1 MGGVVRYTEQMALT
15 GDTLAK
21 NGPLG
26 CALQRAGP
34 RQEGWGWGYIR
45 TDSPSVNRRQSYLC
59 QPLLLQRSTEVGE
72 GQKEKGTGVLRH
84 GGKNRQNSNGKT
96 KSFWTK

>member
-15 GDTLAK
+15 GVGPGDALAK

-34 RQEGWGWGYIR
+34 RQEGWGWG
-45 TDSPSVNRRQSYLC
+45 TSGLT
-59 QPLLLQRSTEVGE
+59 PLRSTGDKATYASLYCCR
-72 GQKEKGTGVLRH
+72 GPRRWRRDKRRRAQMSSGVMVKIAKILM
-84 GGKNRQNSNGKT
+84 G
-96 KSFWTK
+96 